1 MTNIDVN
8 SNLAT
13 LFWVVDMFPEEL
25 SGLLAVADTMQEH
38 GSALPH
44 GHVVD
49 AAGLIR
55 QHVTTI
61 CTGLGLLQDTLAALR
76 IALPEGSK

>member
-1 MTNIDVN
+1 MTETNVN
-8 SNLAT
+8 SDLAT

-25 SGLLAVADTMQEH
+25 GGLLAVADAMRDQ

-44 GHVVD
+44 GHVVY
-49 AAGLIR
+49 AAGMIH
-55 QHVTTI
+55 QHVATI
-61 CTGLGLLQDTLAALR
+61 CTGLGLMQDRLAALR